1 MSTVIGPGFGQE
13 HRPFFN
19 LIYIWQPVITNR
31 PGNMDTKKVNV
42 HIPPIT
48 IPYWVLMVLAT
59 TIGEIVGNLISRNM
73 GLGYS
78 TGAIILISTYLVSII
93 GIVLWAKESAAVYW
107 VLIVLGNIAGTNCA
121 DFITITP
128 LKLGTIWGSLLVMAI
143 LAAILL
149 VWKLV
154 APKSTIQ
161 SGFTRT
167 TFFLYWFAILVS
179 STFGTT
185 SGDFLSN
192 DTPLGS
198 GGGTL
203 LLIGILAILAAI
215 NAYTGVSK
223 EILYWVALVV
233 MHPVGATVGNYIS
246 KPEGLN
252 FGNIW
257 TSVVLVSLFVLVFI
271 FSQRK
276 NMEQAVE

>member
-1 MSTVIGPGFGQE
+1 
-13 HRPFFN
+13 
-19 LIYIWQPVITNR
+19 
-31 PGNMDTKKVNV
+31 MDAKKVNV

-78 TGAIILISTYLVSII
+78 TGAMILISTYLVAII

-128 LKLGTIWGSLLVMAI
+128 LKLGTIWGSLLVMAV

-223 EILYWVALVV
+223 EILYWIALVV

>member
-1 MSTVIGPGFGQE
+1 ME
-13 HRPFFN
+13 A
-19 LIYIWQPVITNR
+19 
-31 PGNMDTKKVNV
+31 KKISV
-42 HIPPIT
+42 HIPPIN
-48 IPYWVLMVLAT
+48 IPYWVLMILAT
-59 TIGEIVGNLISRNM
+59 TIGEIVGNLISRNL

-78 TGAIILISTYLVSII
+78 TGAIILISTYVVSII
-93 GIVLWAKESAAVYW
+93 AIVLTAKESAAVYW
-107 VLIVLGNIAGTNCA
+107 ILIVLGNIAGTNCA

-128 LKLGTIWGSLLVMAI
+128 LKLGTIWGSLLVMGI
-143 LAAILL
+143 LTCILI

-167 TFFLYWFAILVS
+167 TFSLYWLAILVS

-203 LLIGILAILAAI
+203 LLVVILLILALI
-215 NAYTGVSK
+215 NFYTNTSK
-223 EILYWVALVV
+223 EILYWITLVV
-233 MHPVGATVGNYIS
+233 MHPIGATIGNYIS

-257 TSVVLVSLFVLVFI
+257 TSGFLVLSFLLIFI

-276 NMEQAVE
+276 TLNKGAA